1 MSIDLD
7 ALEKLNTA
15 RTPGEW
21 ESDGDETEGGWGRY
35 NAYVIRTDKGRIA
48 DCVNA
53 DYQVSEIHEEG
64 DEDGVHRWDEIGRR
78 NFEFIAAAA
87 NSMSELIRLAR
98 IGAREEANWQAIDGL
113 GGGRRDPDGKRGIS
127 LREAVRP
134 EVAAVWERFWPT
146 PTASR
151 RSGLQSHGK
160 NAILGNLNPTWI
172 EWLQGLPSQWTALKL
187 SEIATRRSS
196 RKQSRAQS

>member
-7 ALEKLNTA
+7 ALEKLNKA

-87 NSMSELIRLAR
+87 NGMSELIRLAR
-98 IGAREEANWQAIDGL
+98 IGAREEANWQAIVDCAVLGL
-113 GGGRRDPDGKRGIS
+113 MNETATDLLRLHEHFSDTMPEAPRALIDRMVGCGFVERVGPSRWEFNRLGESVIAALKQ
-127 LREAVRP
+127 REAQAEHFSKQVLP
-134 EVAAVWERFWPT
+134 EVP
-146 PTASR
+146 
-151 RSGLQSHGK
+151 K
-160 NAILGNLNPTWI
+160 
-172 EWLQGLPSQWTALKL
+172 
-187 SEIATRRSS
+187 
-196 RKQSRAQS
+196 